1 MLVIYIQLCRCDIS
15 LWKCN
20 VSRQE
25 ASRHVLSTSLCFSCS
40 PSLSLPLISSTNL
53 SHKTLSLPAFHPNPF
68 RHQPVQ
74 LCFNMTAS
82 THTHTTSQ
90 RQIWAI
96 SHVFTQQHSHVGC
109 LNLFGVFTIMQ
120 RRPATDRRS
129 SGSKGN
135 EATNTYHDYR
145 HLLMRTNYMWWITIR
160 G

>member
-109 LNLFGVFTIMQ
+109 LNLFWGFYDYATQTSHCWLIVEALVQRATKPPTLIMI
-120 RRPATDRRS
+120 TDICWCAPTTC
-129 SGSKGN
+129 G
-135 EATNTYHDYR
+135 E
-145 HLLMRTNYMWWITIR
+145 
-160 G
+160 